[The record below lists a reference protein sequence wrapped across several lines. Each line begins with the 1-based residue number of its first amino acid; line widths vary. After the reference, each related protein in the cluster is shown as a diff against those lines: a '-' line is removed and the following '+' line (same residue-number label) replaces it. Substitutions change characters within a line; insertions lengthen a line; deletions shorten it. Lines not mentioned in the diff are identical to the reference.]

1 MFTSTF
7 TVIYGKIVAATFG
20 REAADRLRSAL
31 GRRTRDREREREG
44 EEREGK
50 GRTATFKRA
59 GCAAKNSKGFD
70 HLSRH
75 GRYPRERRGVGNAIG
90 RTD

>member
-20 REAADRLRSAL
+20 REAGGRGTERDERGAKRS
-31 GRRTRDREREREG
+31 
-44 EEREGK
+44 
-50 GRTATFKRA
+50 TATFKRA

-75 GRYPRERRGVGNAIG
+75 GLGGKRNRPDGLIV
-90 RTD
+90 D

>member
-20 REAADRLRSAL
+20 REAADRLDS
-31 GRRTRDREREREG
+31 RRTREREREREREMGG
-44 EEREGK
+44 EEGK

-70 HLSRH
+70 HLSRR
-75 GRYPRERRGVGNAIG
+75 GRYPREGRGVGNAIG